1 MIAIRT
7 VLCPV
12 DFSPATGRQVDV
24 AADLCRAF
32 GARLVLHHNLP
43 SLGTVASVG
52 WMYRADHP
60 PESPQQ
66 VDTRLREHLARVSHG
81 IDTEARITQGPSS
94 QTVLAEIE
102 SVDADLIVLST
113 HGKAADDH
121 ASITEEVLGHA
132 RRSVLVLHDA
142 AVEHHTPHFASKVDR
157 QVVLAPTDLAPESR
171 AAVET
176 GLDLVR
182 RMEVELHLLHLL
194 PEGSHKRSD
203 HQQVLSEARRELVAL
218 VPEDLSTRVRLH
230 IEDGDAGQGI
240 VRVAEAISA
249 DCIVM
254 GEHTR
259 APIRRWLSRDTSRAV
274 LREAPCPVW
283 YIPGERGRTA

>member
-1 MIAIRT
+1 MIEIRT

-12 DFSPATGRQVDV
+12 DFSPATARQVDV

-32 GARLVLHHNLP
+32 EARLVLHHNLL

-52 WMYRADHP
+52 WMYHADHP
-60 PESPQQ
+60 PESPQE
-66 VDTRLREHLARVSHG
+66 VETRLREHLTRVSDG
-81 IDTEARITQGPSS
+81 LDTEARITQGPSS

-121 ASITEEVLGHA
+121 ASVTEQVLGHA
-132 RRSVLVLHDA
+132 RRSVLVLHDER
-142 AVEHHTPHFASKVDR
+142 VEHHTPHFASKTDR
-157 QVVLAPTDLAPESR
+157 QVVLAPTDLSPESR
-171 AAVET
+171 AAVDT
-176 GLDLVR
+176 GFDLAR
-182 RMEVELHLLHLL
+182 RLSMELHLLHLL

-203 HQQVLSEARRELVAL
+203 YQQLQAQVRQELMAI

-230 IEDGDAGQGI
+230 VEDGDAGRGI
-240 VRVAEAISA
+240 VRAAESTSA

-259 APIRRWLSRDTSRAV
+259 APIRRWLSKDTSRAV

-283 YIPGERGRTA
+283 YIPGDRTA